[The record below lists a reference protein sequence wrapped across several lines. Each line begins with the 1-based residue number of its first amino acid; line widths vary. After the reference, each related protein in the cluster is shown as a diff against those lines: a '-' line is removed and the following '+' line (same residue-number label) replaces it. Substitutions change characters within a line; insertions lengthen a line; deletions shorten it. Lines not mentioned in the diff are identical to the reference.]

1 METNMSD
8 ILSSL
13 AYLNGK
19 PTAQGKL
26 KLKPEHFQVNENLGL
41 ILPVKANT

>member
-1 METNMSD
+1 MSD

-19 PTAQGKL
+19 PTAKAKL
-26 KLKPEHFQVNENLGL
+26 KAKAEHFVVNEDLGF
-41 ILPVKANT
+41 